1 MAKITITCEDL
12 ILSDVAEESQ
22 DILERMEKHPTSE
35 YLAKLFHR
43 FFEMECEAAANGC
56 QNLVRLTAE
65 SMVSEQMSWEPQ
77 CEAQSAAVPPPASEE
92 DQWLN
97 RQEYGVRVEAAV
109 LRFEAAIAQARDRLS
124 RV

>member
-1 MAKITITCEDL
+1 MPKITITREDR
-12 ILSDVAEESQ
+12 ILSDAAEESQ

-43 FFEMECEAAANGC
+43 FFEMECEGAGNGC

-65 SMVSEQMSWEPQ
+65 SMVSEQMSWEAQ

-109 LRFEAAIAQARDRLS
+109 LRFEAAI
-124 RV
+124 